1 MKEEI
6 NEAIEEIKKEITNTI
21 DTLQERYVVKVKR
34 MHERDQ
40 TARLKMNVTLLNDW
54 ANHLAKHVAKLE
66 ALEEIADK

>member
-54 ANHLAKHVAKLE
+54 ANHLAKLVAKLE

>member
-40 TARLKMNVTLLNDW
+40 TARLKMNVNLLNNW
-54 ANHLAKHVAKLE
+54 SNHLAKLVAKLE
-66 ALEEIADK
+66 TLEEIADK